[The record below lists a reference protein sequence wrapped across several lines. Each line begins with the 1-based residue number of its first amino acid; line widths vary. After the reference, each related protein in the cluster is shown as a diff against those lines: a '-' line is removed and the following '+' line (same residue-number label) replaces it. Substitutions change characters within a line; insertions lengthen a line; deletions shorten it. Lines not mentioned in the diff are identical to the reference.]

1 MSVTVFKKME
11 PRGDTQGEQSMDRR
25 LIPARQAGKLK
36 SNLQRDLCLA
46 LVSHELRTPT
56 NAIIGWTRLI
66 KDGCADESTLAHGIN
81 VIERNAKVQA
91 ELIEQL
97 LDFSRVSNGL
107 LRLDAQI
114 ISLGP
119 VLEAAA
125 ATMLP
130 QVLAKEIHLSV
141 HIGTST
147 YEVAGDP
154 LRLHQVLINLI
165 ANAIKFTPPG
175 GIVSIR
181 LARRRAHAEITVSDT
196 GRGISADF
204 LPHVFEPFG
213 QAAGNKAT
221 AADGLG
227 LGLAIARHIIESHK
241 GQINAESLGE
251 GKGTKL
257 TIALPLWAE
266 IASNKRTP

>member
-1 MSVTVFKKME
+1 MSVAVFKKME
-11 PRGDTQGEQSMDRR
+11 PRGDTQGEESMDRR
-25 LIPARQAGKLK
+25 LIPGRQAGKLK
-36 SNLQRDLCLA
+36 SNLQRDMCLA

-119 VLEAAA
+119 VLEAAT

-130 QVLAKEIHLSV
+130 QVLAKEIHLSI

-154 LRLHQVLINLI
+154 LRLHQVLTNLI

-181 LARRRAHAEITVSDT
+181 LVRHRAHAEITVSDT

-213 QAAGNKAT
+213 QATGNKAT

-241 GQINAESLGE
+241 GKISAESLGE

-257 TIALPLWAE
+257 TVTLPLVDE
-266 IASNKRTP
+266 IASDKRTS

>member
-1 MSVTVFKKME
+1 
-11 PRGDTQGEQSMDRR
+11 MDRP
-25 LIPARQAGKLK
+25 LISRHQERKQK
-36 SNLQRDLCLA
+36 SNLQRDMCLA

-154 LRLHQVLINLI
+154 LRLHQVLKVADILMM
-165 ANAIKFTPPG
+165 ASVGFK
-175 GIVSIR
+175 IVG
-181 LARRRAHAEITVSDT
+181 VS
-196 GRGISADF
+196 RS
-204 LPHVFEPFG
+204 
-213 QAAGNKAT
+213 
-221 AADGLG
+221 
-227 LGLAIARHIIESHK
+227 S
-241 GQINAESLGE
+241 
-251 GKGTKL
+251 
-257 TIALPLWAE
+257 
-266 IASNKRTP
+266 KRTSRGP

>member
-1 MSVTVFKKME
+1 MSVAVFKKTE
-11 PRGDTQGEQSMDRR
+11 LRGDTQGVQSMDRP
-25 LIPARQAGKLK
+25 LTPGRQTGKLK
-36 SNLQRDLCLA
+36 SNLQRDMCLA

-56 NAIIGWTRLI
+56 NAILGWAQLI
-66 KDGCADESTLAHGIN
+66 KDGDADERTLAHGIE
-81 VIERNAKVQA
+81 VIERNARLQA

-130 QVLAKEIHLSV
+130 QVLAKEIHLSI
-141 HIGTST
+141 HLDNST
-147 YEVAGDP
+147 YAVVGDP
-154 LRLHQVLINLI
+154 LRLHQVMTNLL
-165 ANAIKFTPPG
+165 ANAIKFTPAG
-175 GIVSIR
+175 GVVSIR
-181 LARRRAHAEITVSDT
+181 LARNRAHAQITVSDT
-196 GRGISADF
+196 GRGISAEF
-204 LPHVFEPFG
+204 LPHIFEPFG
-213 QAAGNKAT
+213 QAAGDKAT
-221 AADGLG
+221 AAEGLG

-241 GQINAESLGE
+241 GKINAESLGE

-257 TIALPLWAE
+257 TVTLPLLGKE
-266 IASNKRTP
+266 KVD